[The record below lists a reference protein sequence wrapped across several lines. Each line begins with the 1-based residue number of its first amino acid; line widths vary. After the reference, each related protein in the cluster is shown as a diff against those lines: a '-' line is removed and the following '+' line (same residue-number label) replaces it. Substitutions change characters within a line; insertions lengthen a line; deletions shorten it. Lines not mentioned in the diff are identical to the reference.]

1 VFCIERL
8 ESSAYL
14 FLHFDFSSSIWYDI
28 FRWLG
33 VVFAVP
39 LDLFVLFESLSGA
52 ARSKKARN
60 GFMLIWDVK
69 LWVIWRTRNEKMF
82 VMGTL
87 KSKFQSI

>member
-1 VFCIERL
+1 
-8 ESSAYL
+8 
-14 FLHFDFSSSIWYDI
+14 
-28 FRWLG
+28 

-82 VMGTL
+82 ANGDFEVKVSVDM
-87 KSKFQSI
+87 KSRSFEAIEDGSSDML